1 MPGAARPATAAPDAG
16 PSVPHAPA
24 SGKLTMRAP
33 AACPNVPGMQQIPTS
48 ERMRV
53 LERRQQQLEMH
64 LRRCRAAA
72 DESDA
77 PNPSLGRVLDD
88 TTSSLAKVR
97 SELSRLGRR

>member
-1 MPGAARPATAAPDAG
+1 
-16 PSVPHAPA
+16 
-24 SGKLTMRAP
+24 
-33 AACPNVPGMQQIPTS
+33 MQQIPTS

-53 LERRQQQLEMH
+53 LEHRREQLEVH

-88 TTSSLAKVR
+88 TTSLLAKVR
-97 SELSRLGRR
+97 SELSRLERH